1 MESLLQMELGSLI
14 LEGIKDPRLGFVTVM
29 HVKITPDLKSAVVF
43 ISVMGDKK
51 KKEETLKVLERAA
64 GFLQRE
70 VGVAIK
76 MRYTPKLQFE
86 LDDSLDK
93 DFEIG
98 QVIRKIEEK
107 DKPNSPSRDSKVNWT
122 SPGNPS
128 LEENR
133 SQDKPNSP
141 SKDLKVDGTSPDC
154 RNGK

>member
-1 MESLLQMELGSLI
+1 MDPAPLQKRNDRLEVRVLLTRRTLI
-14 LEGIKDPRLGFVTVM
+14 LERIKDPRLGFVTVM

-64 GFLQRE
+64 GFLQHE
-70 VGVAIK
+70 VGVTIK

-107 DKPNSPSRDSKVNWT
+107 DQAS
-122 SPGNPS
+122 
-128 LEENR
+128 
-133 SQDKPNSP
+133 
-141 SKDLKVDGTSPDC
+141 
-154 RNGK
+154 

>member
-1 MESLLQMELGSLI
+1 MQGKRTERVASLLKMELGTLI
-14 LEGIKDPRLGFVTVM
+14 LERIKDPRLGFVTVM

-51 KKEETLKVLERAA
+51 KKEETLKVLTRAA
-64 GFLQRE
+64 GFLQHE
-70 VGVAIK
+70 VGLAIK

-107 DKPNSPSRDSKVNWT
+107 DKPHP
-122 SPGNPS
+122 
-128 LEENR
+128 
-133 SQDKPNSP
+133 P
-141 SKDLKVDGTSPDC
+141 SKDLKVDGTSPGDLLL
-154 RNGK
+154 GKKRCQDKPS

>member
-1 MESLLQMELGSLI
+1 MQGKRTERVASLLKMELGSLI
-14 LEGIKDPRLGFVTVM
+14 LERIKDPRLGFVTVM

-51 KKEETLKVLERAA
+51 KKEETIKVLERAA
-64 GFLQRE
+64 GFLQHE
-70 VGVAIK
+70 VGLAIK

-107 DKPNSPSRDSKVNWT
+107 DKGV
-122 SPGNPS
+122 
-128 LEENR
+128 
-133 SQDKPNSP
+133 
-141 SKDLKVDGTSPDC
+141 
-154 RNGK
+154 